1 MSTQTK
7 LESPL
12 SLAASAVLVERQ
24 SALMAVQH
32 TYFLAREAYEA
43 AVVAG
48 GDGLPELLAYDD
60 AIKLKAAVYAAMI
73 AARTRYLAS
82 KQEATIRV

>member
-1 MSTQTK
+1 MTTASK

-43 AVVAG
+43 AIIAG

-73 AARTRYLAS
+73 AARDQYKAS
-82 KQEATIRV
+82 KQEMTVRV